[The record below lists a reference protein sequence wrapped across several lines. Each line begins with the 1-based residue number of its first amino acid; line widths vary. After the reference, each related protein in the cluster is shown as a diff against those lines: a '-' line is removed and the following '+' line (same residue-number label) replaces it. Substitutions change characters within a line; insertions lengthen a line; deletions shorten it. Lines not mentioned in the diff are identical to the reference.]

1 MVLLLSFPPFF
12 WVAQVFLAQIFQPV
26 ETMQEHWMVQVG
38 FASHPLTTSASP
50 DAFASGLVILLEV
63 LHRQWMMRT
72 KKTTMAVFGAS
83 YLFFSFYA
91 YHRPHLNLF
100 HYQDLQTDFASDWR

>member
-83 YLFFSFYA
+83 YLFF
-91 YHRPHLNLF
+91 LF
-100 HYQDLQTDFASDWR
+100 TLTIVPI